1 MRIVVVTA
9 MLVALLGSVS
19 AAAEEWQ
26 EAVKTEVAGR
36 ALTVSSR
43 QRPGSDVREVRGL
56 GSFAA
61 PPWVIKNVV
70 DDVEHY
76 KDFMPY
82 TKTSTQEKGGDGY
95 IISYQRLEVP
105 LADDRDYTIKIFDES
120 TESAAGVVVWKNRW
134 SSAESIGRAPI
145 DGVVRIAVNEGYW
158 QLEDLDGGKH
168 TKATY
173 YVYTNPGGALP
184 AFLVNAANTQ
194 AVPDLFK
201 AVAKA
206 AAEPRYQKTRPVPRT
221 SLKPT
226 AAPASQPL
234 TPPPATATTTT
245 TTAPPPTPLPATG
258 GGW

>member
-1 MRIVVVTA
+1 MRVVV
-9 MLVALLGSVS
+9 VALFVALVGAVS
-19 AAAEEWQ
+19 ASAEEWQ

-36 ALTVSSR
+36 PLTVSSR

-56 GSFAA
+56 GSFDA
-61 PPWVIKNVV
+61 PSWVIKNVV

-134 SSAESIGRAPI
+134 SSAEGIGRPPI

-158 QLEDLDGGKH
+158 QLEDTDGGKR

-206 AAEPRYQKTRPVPRT
+206 AAEPRYQKTRPQPRT
-221 SLKPT
+221 SLK
-226 AAPASQPL
+226 AAPASQPA
-234 TPPPATATTTT
+234 TPPTPATTTT
-245 TTAPPPTPLPATG
+245 LPATG

>member
-1 MRIVVVTA
+1 MPVVVA
-9 MLVALLGSVS
+9 VVLLVALGSVS
-19 AAAEEWQ
+19 ASAEDWQ

-36 ALTVSSR
+36 SLTVSSR
-43 QRPGSDVREVRGL
+43 QRPASDVREVRGL

-82 TKTSTQEKGGDGY
+82 TKTSTREQGGDGY
-95 IISYQRLEVP
+95 IISYQRLQVP

-120 TESAAGVVVWKNRW
+120 TESATGVVVWKNRW
-134 SSAESIGRAPI
+134 SSAEAIGRAPI

-184 AFLVNAANTQ
+184 VFLVNAANTQ
-194 AVPDLFK
+194 AVPDLWK

-206 AAEPRYQKTRPVPRT
+206 AAEPRYYKTRPQPRT
-221 SLKPT
+221 SLKP
-226 AAPASQPL
+226 APAAQ
-234 TPPPATATTTT
+234 TTTTTTT
-245 TTAPPPTPLPATG
+245 TTATTALPTTTTTTG
-258 GGW
+258 GGR